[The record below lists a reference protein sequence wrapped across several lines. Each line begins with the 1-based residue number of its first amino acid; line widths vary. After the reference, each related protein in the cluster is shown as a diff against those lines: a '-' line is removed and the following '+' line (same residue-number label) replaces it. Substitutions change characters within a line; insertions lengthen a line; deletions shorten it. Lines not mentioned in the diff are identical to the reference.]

1 MLLIRLHAH
10 LAALSSAA
18 LAGSIDGAFTGYRHE
33 QDTLLNSASRAQWSD
48 IDVQDSPCRMSE
60 AFADPAAAFAWSTPA
75 STDLMRGAPLRGNEL
90 TLHVRG
96 CNLTRRVD
104 DRIDAVRSCFSRLG
118 HVVLAGDS
126 VTRNSYISLVHF
138 VHTGTWL
145 PRDGPP
151 SDVLNEWQA
160 MPPARSTD
168 DVDSTRPIEVDFKR
182 YFRGISSR
190 LGGYEICDCYVGDD
204 GHVENHYYSRD
215 GVRLSYG
222 QLFSSRFRYVMH
234 SPTWLN
240 VSCDAPPCVQ
250 RGCSPGYCQ
259 PELGTRHLLSI
270 AYPTSY
276 FAVANLMRP
285 DVLVFN
291 TGLHEPGVLETARGV
306 ELVLGV
312 AREASRRRTKTGNL
326 HAAWNE
332 MDHQAERDV
341 ENTSAADSSS
351 KVHFVWRT
359 TTPFR
364 NEDVVVVAATALPKP
379 LMLGVDATAPR
390 APWPRREQNITEAV
404 TRTGGRVFDAF
415 SIVWPLAVQLAAI
428 GSVRGTSWPTD
439 RHHHAPAV
447 NAGVNRALIAFLC
460 EDDEDWA

>member
-1 MLLIRLHAH
+1 MLLLVRLQEH
-10 LAALSSAA
+10 L
-18 LAGSIDGAFTGYRHE
+18 R
-33 QDTLLNSASRAQWSD
+33 SASIAIAGVVSPADGVASQHTPHPTMNLSHAPWGGE
-48 IDVQDSPCRMSE
+48 DVQDSPCRMSE
-60 AFADPAAAFAWSTPA
+60 AFADPAAAFAWSSP
-75 STDLMRGAPLRGNEL
+75 SPTDLTRGAPLRGNEL

-126 VTRNSYISLVHF
+126 VTRNSYVSLVYF
-138 VHTGTWL
+138 LHTGRWL
-145 PRDGPP
+145 PLEGPP
-151 SDVLNEWQA
+151 SDVPLEWQSA
-160 MPPARSTD
+160 PPARG
-168 DVDSTRPIEVDFKR
+168 VGVVGGATRPIDFER
-182 YFRGISSR
+182 YFRDTVGR
-190 LGGYEICDCYVGDD
+190 LGGYEICDCYVGED

-222 QLFSSRFRYVMH
+222 QLFSSRLAYLMH

-240 VSCDAPPCVQ
+240 VSCEAQPCVQ
-250 RGCSPGYCQ
+250 QGCLPGYCSPKQ
-259 PELGTRHLLSI
+259 GSQTEFRRFNHPE
-270 AYPTSY
+270 SY

-428 GSVRGTSWPTD
+428 GSTRGTSWHTD
-439 RHHHAPAV
+439 RHHLAPAV

-460 EDDEDWA
+460 EHDEDWT